1 LLDEPRP
8 GTPRRITDAQVEA
21 VVRDTL
27 EATPRD
33 ATHWSTRAMAARSG
47 LSQTTI
53 RRIWHAFAL
62 QPHRSETFKLSQDP
76 SSSIRCATSSACT
89 WRRPTRRWSSV
100 STRKPA
106 RPALIPTTSRHE
118 IEQLPSIRSGPLHG
132 AESRIASIAAR
143 TPCATLGRGTICWI
157 GVIVPTYSSGDSGD

>member
-1 LLDEPRP
+1 MDGICP
-8 GTPRRITDAQVEA
+8 A
-21 VVRDTL
+21 VDLV
-27 EATPRD
+27 
-33 ATHWSTRAMAARSG
+33 AARLRRLRAQPGHLDRAGQRVVEGAG
-47 LSQTTI
+47 L
-53 RRIWHAFAL
+53 
-62 QPHRSETFKLSQDP
+62 
-76 SSSIRCATSSACT
+76 
-89 WRRPTRRWSSV
+89 V
-100 STRKPA
+100 VKPA